1 MPKVKRHT
9 REFKEQAIALANG
22 SAKSVRSVAL
32 SLGVR
37 PQTLEYGIDP
47 SPQDRVTARAAA
59 LADQNTDNSVA
70 LKLQLNEARASIFE
84 YIGVFY
90 NRTRRHSA
98 LGYLSPEAFEAS
110 LS

>member
-1 MPKVKRHT
+1 MPRVKRHT

-47 SPQDRVTARAAA
+47 SPQDRVAARAAA

-70 LKLQLNEARASIFE
+70 LKLQLNEARAQIRE
-84 YIGVFY
+84 LEMEMEKEKDILKKA
-90 NRTRRHSA
+90 T
-98 LGYLSPEAFEAS
+98 AFFAKGS
-110 LS
+110 R